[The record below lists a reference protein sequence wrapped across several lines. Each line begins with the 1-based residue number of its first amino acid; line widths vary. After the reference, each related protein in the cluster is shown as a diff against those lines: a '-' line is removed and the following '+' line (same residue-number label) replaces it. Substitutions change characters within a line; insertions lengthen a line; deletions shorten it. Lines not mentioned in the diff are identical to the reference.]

1 MHGEETMTVCNRNAD
16 MIRTV
21 LTLFACLSI
30 TICPQISLAEFAG
43 NTPESSVGRAPSG
56 APRINLDTRAIDA
69 SAFSGVSGLSET
81 TQKHLAVSWKEL
93 LPPLTSLETP
103 FASLSAPQLEAMRTH
118 VRWQTS
124 SAHKRSDESFIAEH
138 DAATALLAKHKIDV
152 ENLMRDRRKII
163 AQNNANGRSPNP
175 RILGKT
181 IVIPGYIVP
190 LALEGGMVTEFLLV
204 PVAGSCV
211 HTPSPPPNQIIH
223 VVYSKGVEFRSIFDA
238 FWIEGELNAQERLS
252 DVSFYDGAAT
262 VISNYSLDA
271 RAVLKFDG

>member
-1 MHGEETMTVCNRNAD
+1 
-16 MIRTV
+16 
-21 LTLFACLSI
+21 
-30 TICPQISLAEFAG
+30 
-43 NTPESSVGRAPSG
+43 
-56 APRINLDTRAIDA
+56 
-69 SAFSGVSGLSET
+69 
-81 TQKHLAVSWKEL
+81 
-93 LPPLTSLETP
+93 
-103 FASLSAPQLEAMRTH
+103 MRTH

-152 ENLMRDRRKII
+152 ENLMRERRKII
-163 AQNNANGRSPNP
+163 AQNNANGRGPNP

-252 DVSFYDGAAT
+252 NVSFYDGAAT